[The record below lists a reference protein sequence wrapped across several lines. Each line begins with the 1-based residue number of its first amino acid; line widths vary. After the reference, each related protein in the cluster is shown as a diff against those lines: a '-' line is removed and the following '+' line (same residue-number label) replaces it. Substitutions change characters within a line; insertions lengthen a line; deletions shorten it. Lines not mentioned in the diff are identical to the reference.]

1 MHTDN
6 KNIMLV
12 DYCRLDEIPACKL
25 KLKAELFSTFCKIA
39 KESERY
45 IFTFWY
51 TEAPLSKRG
60 NSVQLAIN
68 AVIKDRHT
76 DTEDVFKKIIPYTGR
91 TLFSFFSS
99 IFKLNKN
106 HNEFLGEKK
115 MIVKCP
121 KCGTIIPC
129 STSNETALLKEEI
142 KNKDLIIEQL
152 RKENEEYETI
162 IKNITAEKAEEKPEV
177 PSTEENTEE
186 KVNEVVEEVPAE
198 TETTEEVVNEAA
210 ETAAEEAHEEIKEET
225 PTTEAPTEET
235 IVESVEEPKVE
246 EVKENEPSIEPAEEK
261 IEVEVEQP
269 SEVVEEN
276 KEENITPMEETSP
289 MVEENIEANEEEK
302 VEDIPCDSIS
312 QVEEKPEMVG
322 EQPQEEVKEEAPKA
336 DEDPYHIHTPVI
348 VKI

>member
-12 DYCRLDEIPACKL
+12 DYCRLDEISACKL

-45 IFTFWY
+45 ALTFWY
-51 TEAPLSKRG
+51 TEVPLSKRG

-162 IKNITAEKAEEKPEV
+162 IKNIAVEEKPATEETLEEKVEEPVNEISTNTKINEEVATEPAEPVIEEIHEEVKEEAPVAETPAEKAP
-177 PSTEENTEE
+177 
-186 KVNEVVEEVPAE
+186 VEPIVEA
-198 TETTEEVVNEAA
+198 TTEETSVPE
-210 ETAAEEAHEEIKEET
+210 ETKTITETSAEEIKE
-225 PTTEAPTEET
+225 
-235 IVESVEEPKVE
+235 
-246 EVKENEPSIEPAEEK
+246 PSEEEK
-261 IEVEVEQP
+261 V
-269 SEVVEEN
+269 
-276 KEENITPMEETSP
+276 TPMEETSP
-289 MVEENIEANEEEK
+289 MVEEKAEAIEEEK
-302 VEDIPCDSIS
+302 VEDSSCEPAE
-312 QVEEKPEMVG
+312 QAEEKSEIT
-322 EQPQEEVKEEAPKA
+322 EEHPQEEVKEEAPKA
-336 DEDPYHIHTPVI
+336 DEDPYHIHTPII

>member
-45 IFTFWY
+45 TFTFWY
-51 TEAPLSKRG
+51 TELPLSKRG

-76 DTEDVFKKIIPYTGR
+76 DTDDVFKKVIPYTGR

-106 HNEFLGEKK
+106 HNEYLGEKK

-162 IKNITAEKAEEKPEV
+162 IKNMTVEEKAETPA
-177 PSTEENTEE
+177 TEEILEE
-186 KVNEVVEEVPAE
+186 KVEEPNNEIPTNTEMTEEAVSEPAE
-198 TETTEEVVNEAA
+198 P
-210 ETAAEEAHEEIKEET
+210 AAEETH
-225 PTTEAPTEET
+225 EET
-235 IVESVEEPKVE
+235 IVEPVE

-269 SEVVEEN
+269 SEIAEEN
-276 KEENITPMEETSP
+276 KEENVTPIEEVSP
-289 MVEENIEANEEEK
+289 VVEENNKANEEEK
-302 VEDIPCDSIS
+302 VEAVPCDSINEI
-312 QVEEKPEMVG
+312 EEKIETV
-322 EQPQEEVKEEAPKA
+322 EKQAQEEVKEEAPKA
-336 DEDPYHIHTPVI
+336 DEDPYHIHTPII

>member
-12 DYCRLDEIPACKL
+12 DYCRLDEISACKL

-45 IFTFWY
+45 ALTFWY
-51 TEAPLSKRG
+51 TEVPLSKHS
-60 NSVQLAIN
+60 NSVQLVIN

-76 DTEDVFKKIIPYTGR
+76 DTDDVFKKIIPYTGR

-106 HNEFLGEKK
+106 HNEYLGEKK

-162 IKNITAEKAEEKPEV
+162 IKNIAVEEKPA
-177 PSTEENTEE
+177 TEETLEE
-186 KVNEVVEEVPAE
+186 KVEKPADEISTNTETNEEVATEPAE
-198 TETTEEVVNEAA
+198 PVI
-210 ETAAEEAHEEIKEET
+210 EEIH
-225 PTTEAPTEET
+225 
-235 IVESVEEPKVE
+235 E
-246 EVKENEPSIEPAEEK
+246 EVKEEAPVTEIPAEKAPVEPIVEATAEETAVPEEVKTITETSAEKIKEPSEEEK
-261 IEVEVEQP
+261 V
-269 SEVVEEN
+269 
-276 KEENITPMEETSP
+276 TPMEETSP
-289 MVEENIEANEEEK
+289 MVEEKAEAIEEEK
-302 VEDIPCDSIS
+302 VEDNSCEPAE
-312 QVEEKPEMVG
+312 QAEEKSEII
-322 EQPQEEVKEEAPKA
+322 EEHPQEEVKEEAPKA
-336 DEDPYHIHTPVI
+336 DEDPYHIHTPII

>member
-12 DYCRLDEIPACKL
+12 DYCRLDEISACKL

-45 IFTFWY
+45 ALTFWY
-51 TEAPLSKRG
+51 TEVPLSKRG

-76 DTEDVFKKIIPYTGR
+76 DTDDVFKKIIPYTGR

-106 HNEFLGEKK
+106 HNEYLGEKK

-162 IKNITAEKAEEKPEV
+162 IKNIAVEEKPA
-177 PSTEENTEE
+177 TEEILEE
-186 KVNEVVEEVPAE
+186 KVEKPADEISTNTEANEEVATEPAKP
-198 TETTEEVVNEAA
+198 VI
-210 ETAAEEAHEEIKEET
+210 EEIH
-225 PTTEAPTEET
+225 
-235 IVESVEEPKVE
+235 E
-246 EVKENEPSIEPAEEK
+246 EVKEEAPVTEIAEKAPVEPIVEITTEETVVPEEAKAITETSAEEVKEPSEEEK
-261 IEVEVEQP
+261 V
-269 SEVVEEN
+269 
-276 KEENITPMEETSP
+276 TPMEEASP
-289 MVEENIEANEEEK
+289 MVEEKAEAIEEEK
-302 VEDIPCDSIS
+302 VGDNSCEPAE
-312 QVEEKPEMVG
+312 QAEEKSEII
-322 EQPQEEVKEEAPKA
+322 EEHPQEEVKEEAPKA
-336 DEDPYHIHTPVI
+336 DEDPYHIHTPII

>member
-12 DYCRLDEIPACKL
+12 DYCRLDEISACKL

-45 IFTFWY
+45 ALTFWY
-51 TEAPLSKRG
+51 TEVPLSKRS

-162 IKNITAEKAEEKPEV
+162 IKNIAVEEKPA
-177 PSTEENTEE
+177 TEETLEE
-186 KVNEVVEEVPAE
+186 KVEEPVNEISTNTEINEEVATEPAE
-198 TETTEEVVNEAA
+198 PVIEEMHEEVKEEAPVTEIPAEKTPVESIVEATTEETSVPEEAKTIA
-210 ETAAEEAHEEIKEET
+210 ETSAEEIKEPFE
-225 PTTEAPTEET
+225 
-235 IVESVEEPKVE
+235 
-246 EVKENEPSIEPAEEK
+246 EEK
-261 IEVEVEQP
+261 V
-269 SEVVEEN
+269 
-276 KEENITPMEETSP
+276 TPMEETSP
-289 MVEENIEANEEEK
+289 MVEEKAEAIEEEK
-302 VEDIPCDSIS
+302 VEDSSCEPAEQTEGKSEII
-312 QVEEKPEMVG
+312 EEH
-322 EQPQEEVKEEAPKA
+322 PQEEVKEEAPKA
-336 DEDPYHIHTPVI
+336 DEDPYHIHTPII

>member
-45 IFTFWY
+45 AFTFWY
-51 TEAPLSKRG
+51 TELPLSKRG

-76 DTEDVFKKIIPYTGR
+76 DTDDVFKKVIPYTGR

-106 HNEFLGEKK
+106 HNEYLGEKK

-162 IKNITAEKAEEKPEV
+162 IKNMTVEEKAETPA
-177 PSTEENTEE
+177 TEEILEE
-186 KVNEVVEEVPAE
+186 KVEEPNNEIPTNTEMTEEAVSEPAE
-198 TETTEEVVNEAA
+198 PT
-210 ETAAEEAHEEIKEET
+210 AEETHEEIKKET
-225 PTTEAPTEET
+225 LTTEAPAEET
-235 IVESVEEPKVE
+235 IVEPVE
-246 EVKENEPSIEPAEEK
+246 EVRENEPSIEPAEEK

-269 SEVVEEN
+269 SEIVEEN
-276 KEENITPMEETSP
+276 KEENVTPIEEVSP
-289 MVEENIEANEEEK
+289 VVEENNKANEEEK
-302 VEDIPCDSIS
+302 VEAVPCDSINEI
-312 QVEEKPEMVG
+312 EEKIETV
-322 EQPQEEVKEEAPKA
+322 EKQAQEEVKEEAPKT
-336 DEDPYHIHTPVI
+336 DEDPYHIHTPII

>member
-12 DYCRLDEIPACKL
+12 DYCRLDEISACKL

-45 IFTFWY
+45 ALTFWY
-51 TEAPLSKRG
+51 TEVPLSKRS

-162 IKNITAEKAEEKPEV
+162 IKNMAVEEKPA
-177 PSTEENTEE
+177 TEETLEE
-186 KVNEVVEEVPAE
+186 KVEEPANEISANTEINEEAATEPAEPVIEEIHEEVKEEAPMTEIPAE
-198 TETTEEVVNEAA
+198 KTPVESIAEATAEETPVPEEAKTITETSA
-210 ETAAEEAHEEIKEET
+210 EEIKE
-225 PTTEAPTEET
+225 
-235 IVESVEEPKVE
+235 
-246 EVKENEPSIEPAEEK
+246 PSEEEK
-261 IEVEVEQP
+261 V
-269 SEVVEEN
+269 
-276 KEENITPMEETSP
+276 TPMEETSP
-289 MVEENIEANEEEK
+289 MVEEKAEAIEEDK
-302 VEDIPCDSIS
+302 VEDSPCEPAE
-312 QVEEKPEMVG
+312 QAEEKSEII
-322 EQPQEEVKEEAPKA
+322 EEHPQEEVKEEAPKA
-336 DEDPYHIHTPVI
+336 DEDPYHIHTPII